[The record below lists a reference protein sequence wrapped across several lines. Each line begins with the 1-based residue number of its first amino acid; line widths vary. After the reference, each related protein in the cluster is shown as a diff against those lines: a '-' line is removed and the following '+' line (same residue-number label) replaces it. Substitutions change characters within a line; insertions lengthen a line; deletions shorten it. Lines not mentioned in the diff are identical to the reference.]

1 MLTANFYAFLF
12 SRCFQGSNSAYHQFD
27 KYKSFLTGN
36 GTGNTFQGNGYPEI
50 CDYQSTD
57 YATDA
62 SIGYDRR
69 YALIPLGNTDEYNF
83 ADVVKKN
90 NNTFDCTGN
99 PSTTG
104 AVLVKSY
111 CSPYKRSG
119 MIYTC
124 SITNNTSAA
133 ITINSLLLFISSSSN
148 GQDLTGISAAWE
160 PSGWTDLV
168 LLGQTK
174 LDTPVSVQ
182 VNETVDIGWAINGIQ
197 AGVNGETNSFG
208 NDITTGQQET

>member
-12 SRCFQGSNSAYHQFD
+12 GRGFQTSDTAYYHFN

-36 GTGNTFQGNGYPEI
+36 ATGNTFNNTGYPEI
-50 CDYQSTD
+50 FDYQSTQ
-57 YATDA
+57 YPTDT

-69 YALIPLGNTDEYNF
+69 YALIPLGNTDEYGF

-104 AVLVKSY
+104 AVLVKSS
-111 CSPYKRSG
+111 CAAYKRSG

-124 SITNNTSAA
+124 SITNNTSAN
-133 ITINSLLLFISSSSN
+133 ITINSLLLFITPTTSGYN
-148 GQDLTGISAAWE
+148 LTSISAAWE
-160 PSGWTDLV
+160 PSGWTDLI

-174 LDTPVSVQ
+174 LDTPINVQ

-197 AGVNGETNSFG
+197 AGVNSATNSFG